1 MGIPDLQKVKELF
14 NTEKIASNKKLLVY
28 VFFVGIATIFWFL
41 NALGEE
47 YTTTVNYPVQ
57 YVNLPQN
64 KVLTNKLPKQFAL
77 KVTAYGFD
85 LIRYKLSTAFLNNPF
100 DVGFYTNNRLKNKNL
115 QNYSLATSQIV
126 SRFEK
131 DLSSS
136 IRLISISP
144 DTILFEF
151 SPIVDKRVPVHFN
164 VSTSFD
170 QQYMLDEAIYPEVD
184 SVVVK
189 GPGSILDSI
198 YFVETEELVLTDLN
212 KTVKKNISLKQI
224 EGIEF
229 SQRKIEITV
238 PVEQFTEEKM
248 NIPVKV
254 SNLPDSLL
262 LRLFPGDVKVSYF
275 VGFKKHDKVSVDLFD
290 IRVDYNQAMEDG
302 SNKLKIELLRNP
314 SFVTNVRYYPQEV
327 TYLIEKKK
335 SFK

>member
-1 MGIPDLQKVKELF
+1 MGIPDLQKVKAFF

-47 YTTTVNYPVQ
+47 YTTTVNYPVR
-57 YVNLPQN
+57 YINLPQN
-64 KVLTNKLPKQFAL
+64 KVLTNKLPEQFAL
-77 KVTAYGFD
+77 KVNAYGFD
-85 LIRYKLSTAFLNNPF
+85 LIRYKLSSAFLSNPF
-100 DVGFYTNNRLKNKNL
+100 DVGLYTNNRLKNNTL

-126 SRFEK
+126 NRFEK

-136 IRLISISP
+136 IKLISIFP

-151 SPIVDKRVPVHFN
+151 SPIVEKKVPIKSM
-164 VSTSFD
+164 VSSSFE
-170 QQYMLDEAIYPEVD
+170 QQYMLDEAISLEID

-189 GPGSILDSI
+189 GPSSKLDSI
-198 YFVETEELVLTDLN
+198 DFVETEELILKDLN
-212 KTVKKNISLKQI
+212 KTVKRNVNLKQI

-248 NIPVKV
+248 SIPVKV
-254 SNLPDSLL
+254 SNLPDSIL

-290 IRVDYNQAMEDG
+290 IRVDYNQTSEDG

-314 SFVTNVRYYPQEV
+314 GFVTNVRYYPQEV